1 MGMVKKTS
9 VKTITLTSLLLAIC
23 VISQFIKNANVY
35 ITGSIVNACLIICVI
50 CCGVYSGV
58 VVSVVTPITSF
69 FITGSPIIIAVP
81 IIMPLIMIGNIIL
94 VICISLLKERYK
106 KLIIFPMIIGIILK
120 SIFMGIT
127 ISLIVLS
134 FFLPENM
141 LAKKEVFQFT
151 FSLIQ
156 LITGIIGSVL
166 ASIILRAVSGRSK
179 LM

>member
-1 MGMVKKTS
+1 MNIKS
-9 VKTITLTSLLLAIC
+9 NVKTITLTSLLLAIC
-23 VISQFIKNANVY
+23 VVSQFIKNINVY
-35 ITGSIVNACLIICVI
+35 VTGSIVNTCLIISVLY
-50 CCGVYSGV
+50 CGCYSGV
-58 VVSVVTPITSF
+58 ILSVVTPVTSF
-69 FITGSPIIIAVP
+69 FITGSPIIASLP

-94 VICISLLKERYK
+94 VICISLLKDRYK
-106 KLIIFPMIIGIILK
+106 KLIIIPMIIGITLK